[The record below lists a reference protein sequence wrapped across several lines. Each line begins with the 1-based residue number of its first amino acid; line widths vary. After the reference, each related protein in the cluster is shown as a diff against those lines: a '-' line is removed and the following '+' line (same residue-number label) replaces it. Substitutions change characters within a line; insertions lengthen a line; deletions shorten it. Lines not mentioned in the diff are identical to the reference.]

1 MCVQTGEFDRHD
13 TVAEAGEVRAL
24 IDGLGIP
31 GIIDVHTHFMPD
43 SVLRKVWHYFDRV
56 GERAAPWPI
65 TYRHQEDVRLAALRG
80 FGVQTFSSLVYPHKP
95 EMAAWLN
102 GWAAEFADRTL
113 DCLRTAT
120 FYPEPSAAQYVPAA
134 LADGAQIFKSHIQ
147 VGAYDPRD
155 PLLEPVWSALEA
167 AGTPVIIHAGS
178 GPEPGP
184 YTGIAPIAEVL
195 DRHPELVAVIAH
207 LGMPEY
213 REFLDLAERHPNVH
227 LDTTMA
233 FTGYVEA
240 MHPFPVTERARLRAL
255 GERIVF
261 GSDFPNIPYR
271 YLDAV
276 RSIIDLDLGDDWAAG
291 VLYGNGARLFGPPR
305 GARG

>member
-1 MCVQTGEFDRHD
+1 MCVQTGALEDHD
-13 TVAEAGEVRAL
+13 TAAEAGEVRAL

-120 FYPEPSAAQYVPAA
+120 FYPEPSAAVCS
-134 LADGAQIFKSHIQ
+134 G
-147 VGAYDPRD
+147 R
-155 PLLEPVWSALEA
+155 
-167 AGTPVIIHAGS
+167 AGRRGTD
-178 GPEPGP
+178 
-184 YTGIAPIAEVL
+184 L
-195 DRHPELVAVIAH
+195 QIAH
-207 LGMPEY
+207 PG
-213 REFLDLAERHPNVH
+213 R
-227 LDTTMA
+227 
-233 FTGYVEA
+233 
-240 MHPFPVTERARLRAL
+240 RLRSA
-255 GERIVF
+255 R
-261 GSDFPNIPYR
+261 PR
-271 YLDAV
+271 AV
-276 RSIIDLDLGDDWAAG
+276 R
-291 VLYGNGARLFGPPR
+291 R
-305 GARG
+305 GHLRSAHVMP